1 VVVGDWR
8 RGMVAAARARSGAR
22 REGRMAEGGK
32 GFWGGVGGGFF
43 GESRGDSAVR
53 IQD

>member
-22 REGRMAEGGK
+22 REGRMVVG
-32 GFWGGVGGGFF
+32 GGGFF